1 MPEPVKIDTGKYTKE
16 GKVDIDGNIW
26 TVVLP
31 GAARELQ
38 FSKNNRRMD
47 FLSNKVEKQTATEE
61 DLDKLDLLE
70 DYALEFFKGIFRD
83 DTKDNSKVGAW
94 VDATPIAII
103 AAAFNDI
110 KKAAEERDV
119 NG

>member
-1 MPEPVKIDTGKYTKE
+1 MSEPVKIDTGKYTKE

-31 GAARELQ
+31 GAAKELQ
-38 FSKNNRRMD
+38 FSKNQRRME
-47 FLSNKVEKQTATEE
+47 FLSKKVEKGDVTEE
-61 DLDKLDLLE
+61 DLDKLDALE
-70 DYALEFFKGIFRD
+70 DFALSFFKGIFKD
-83 DTKDNSKVGAW
+83 DTEDNSKVGEW

-110 KKAAEERDV
+110 KKAAEARDV